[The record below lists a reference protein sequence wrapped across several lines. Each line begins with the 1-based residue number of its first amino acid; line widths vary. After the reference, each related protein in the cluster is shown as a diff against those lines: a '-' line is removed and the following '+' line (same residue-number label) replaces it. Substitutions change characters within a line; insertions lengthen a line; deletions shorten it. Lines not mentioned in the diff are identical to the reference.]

1 MEPIFASDD
10 MHVSANGG
18 AAFNGAA
25 SASHAVHAVNN
36 ISSWG
41 NVIAANASRARKLAR
56 RDDLAAAKV
65 VGIWLGCFFIIFLVV
80 GIPNYIQ
87 KKMREAQENNERM
100 SALEGIER
108 RLSTGELRSSE

>member
-1 MEPIFASDD
+1 MEPIFASGGVH
-10 MHVSANGG
+10 MSANGG
-18 AAFNGAA
+18 ALSEATSATYAA
-25 SASHAVHAVNN
+25 AQSVN

-65 VGIWLGCFFIIFLVV
+65 VGIWLGCFLIIFLVV

-87 KKMREAQENNERM
+87 KKMREAQENSDR
-100 SALEGIER
+100 LFER
-108 RLSTGELRSSE
+108 RLSLGHLRGPE

>member
-1 MEPIFASDD
+1 MQ
-10 MHVSANGG
+10 
-18 AAFNGAA
+18 
-25 SASHAVHAVNN
+25 
-36 ISSWG
+36 
-41 NVIAANASRARKLAR
+41 
-56 RDDLAAAKV
+56 V